1 MECSP
6 DWQLAAIIE
15 VFPVSKSIG
24 VAVPMSD
31 VMTLTTWAPPRP
43 SVDSV
48 DSNMC
53 RCVDTGAMM
62 PHPTTDTTN
71 IDWPLLWAVKRGV
84 RGHTH
89 TVH

>member
-1 MECSP
+1 M
-6 DWQLAAIIE
+6 
-15 VFPVSKSIG
+15 
-24 VAVPMSD
+24 
-31 VMTLTTWAPPRP
+31 APPRP

-62 PHPTTDTTN
+62 PHPSTNTTN
-71 IDWPLLWAVKRGV
+71 IDWPLLWAVQRGV

-89 TVH
+89 SSLTPVLELELARVRAS